1 MSNLIGLDIGSS
13 SIKVALIKRQG
24 DKLFLSSIA
33 QSKVEESPARIDTP
47 EQLNSFAS
55 VIKDLIASSNIKERS
70 AAVCLPEDQVFTKV
84 IEMPQLSP
92 RELSAALKYEIDQ
105 YIPMSIDKVKTDWE
119 ILGQDDHDGS
129 RKMNVMLV
137 AAPIS
142 LLEKYQKIITSAG
155 LTSEVIETEI
165 ISAYRSLLP
174 LLNTPYSNMI
184 VHMGSAGTTVAI
196 VRSGVIKMIFSVSI
210 GGHALTRA
218 VAQDLSI
225 DMVQAE
231 NYKNAYGFSQSAFD
245 GKIGKIITPVFEQ
258 IIAEIKKGLLA
269 FREKNN
275 NESIKQ
281 VILSGGSALIPG
293 VDAYLTNALS
303 TQVVIGSAFSALGI
317 MNVPEELSAQAP
329 IYNVV
334 VGLAIRNLK

>member
-13 SIKVALIKRQG
+13 SVKVALIKRQG
-24 DKLFLSSIA
+24 DKLFLESIA
-33 QSKVEESPARIDTP
+33 QSKVEESVARIETP
-47 EQLNSFAS
+47 EQLNSLANT
-55 VIKDLIASSNIKERS
+55 IKGLIASSNIKVRN

-129 RKMNVMLV
+129 RKMSVMLV

-142 LLEKYQKIITSAG
+142 LLEKYQQLISAAG

-165 ISAYRSLLP
+165 ISAFRSLLP

-184 VHMGSAGTTVAI
+184 VHMGAASTTIAI
-196 VRSGVIKMIFSVSI
+196 VRAGIIKMIFSVNI

-218 VAQDLSI
+218 VSLDLSI
-225 DMVQAE
+225 DTNQAE
-231 NYKNAYGFSQSAFD
+231 SYKNAYGFSQSAFE
-245 GKIGKIITPVFEQ
+245 GKIGRIITPVFEQ
-258 IIAEIKKGLLA
+258 IVAEIKKGLLS

-293 VDAYLTNALS
+293 VDAYLTNELS
-303 TQVVIGSAFSALGI
+303 TQVVIGSAFSAYGI
-317 MNVPEELSAQAP
+317 LNVPEELSAQAP

-334 VGLAIRNLK
+334 VGLAIRSLK